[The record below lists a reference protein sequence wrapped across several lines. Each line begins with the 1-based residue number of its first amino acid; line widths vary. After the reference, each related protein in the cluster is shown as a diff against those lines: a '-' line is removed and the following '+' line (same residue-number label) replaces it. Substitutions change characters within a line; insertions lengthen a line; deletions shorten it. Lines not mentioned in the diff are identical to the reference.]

1 MRIAAVAGPARDSLL
16 THGENACAGKLGID
30 LPDQPK
36 HLTRNILPRI
46 QVPLLRLSA
55 AVTIVAVHPERA
67 AELAHEGCGT
77 VNTRL
82 HRQPLQTYAG
92 HLSRRSIPQRI

>member
-1 MRIAAVAGPARDSLL
+1 MRIAAVAGPARDFLL

-30 LPDQPK
+30 LPDQHN

-55 AVTIVAVHPERA
+55 AVTIVAVYPERV
-67 AELAHEGCGT
+67 AELAHEGVRT
-77 VNTRL
+77 VNMRL
-82 HRQPLQTYAG
+82 HRQQL
-92 HLSRRSIPQRI
+92 